1 LKNKQKYKKKEQKTK
16 MENSVKELEQK
27 IMDGGSVSAAELA
40 DAMRNSD
47 AEKRIAQLTAER
59 TVRNAQSDLEQLGAL
74 NRRIAQDNLTPIER
88 TVTALEIINLEEK
101 NK

>member
-1 LKNKQKYKKKEQKTK
+1 
-16 MENSVKELEQK
+16 
-27 IMDGGSVSAAELA
+27 
-40 DAMRNSD
+40 MRNSD

>member
-1 LKNKQKYKKKEQKTK
+1 

>member
-1 LKNKQKYKKKEQKTK
+1 

-59 TVRNAQSDLEQLGAL
+59 TIRNAQSDLEQLAELKAEANRDLLPRERISVAL
-74 NRRIAQDNLTPIER
+74 KISEM
-88 TVTALEIINLEEK
+88 EK
-101 NK
+101 NINANK